1 MKDNKPNY
9 IMRGKKI
16 HLAYPRNLNGHSIWP
31 LIVGDCSKEKQ
42 ELCRKEVVDTMKKN
56 TFKARKI

>member
-16 HLAYPRNLNGHSIWP
+16 HLAYPRNLNWHSIWP

-42 ELCRKEVVDTMKKN
+42 ELCRKEFGDTMKKKN
-56 TFKARKI
+56 I